1 MAILEICKDGH
12 PSLKKSCKSV
22 RSIDEETRQL
32 IADMAETM
40 VEAKGVGLA
49 ANQVGVSRRIIVVY
63 ERDAESG
70 EVEITPYINPRITWR
85 SDDEELSDEGCLSF
99 PLMFGTVAR
108 AFEVEVSAQDMNM
121 KKIRLRAEGFMA
133 RVFQHEIDH
142 LNGITF
148 VERVEKGT
156 LRKVEPGELE
166 EDEEALEGEEALED

>member
-1 MAILEICKDGH
+1 MAKLEICKDGH

-22 RSIDEETRQL
+22 RTIDDETKQL

-40 VEAKGVGLA
+40 IEARGVGLA

-63 ERDAESG
+63 ERDEETG
-70 EVEITPYINPRITWR
+70 EPVITPYINPRITWR

-108 AFEVEVSAQDMNM
+108 AFEVEVAAQDISM
-121 KKIRLRAEGFMA
+121 KKFKLRAEGFLA

-156 LRKVEPGELE
+156 LRKVEPDELE
-166 EDEEALEGEEALED
+166 VEEELEGEEALED